1 MILDHSM
8 TIKSL
13 LEGVEYRVARS
24 RQELEK
30 AFHLVYQEY
39 LKQGYVD
46 EDPSQMRF
54 LLHNAL
60 PETTTFVALIDGV
73 VTATAT
79 VIADSPLG
87 LPMDELYHQ
96 ELEELR
102 RGGKHLCEVSMLANS
117 SELFSEQVPMM
128 LNAKKMFLIFFLF
141 KHIFD
146 YVRLQVSCDYICV
159 MVNPKHANAY
169 DSLMFQDIGGMKRYD
184 KVNGAPAVAKYL
196 RVHDVDPQV
205 LSVKRQSL
213 YKMFLSSDTNPEKFS
228 GKFQWGP
235 YDLKHFFVD
244 LKSLIQNAPQEY
256 IEYIKKCYPGYNF
269 FEIFPHCV

>member
-1 MILDHSM
+1 MSENTV

-13 LEGVEYRVARS
+13 LQGVEYRVARS
-24 RQELEK
+24 REELEN

-39 LKQGYVD
+39 LKQGYIN

-60 PETTTFVALIDGV
+60 PETTTFVALIDGI

-79 VIADSPLG
+79 VIADSPLE
-87 LPMDELYHQ
+87 LPMDELYHRELQ
-96 ELEELR
+96 ELR
-102 RGGKHLCEVSMLANS
+102 MGGKKLCEVSMLANS
-117 SELFSEQVPMM
+117 SELFNDKVPMM
-128 LNAKKMFLIFFLF
+128 LNAKKMFLVFFLF

-146 YVRLQVSCDYICV
+146 YVRRNLCCDYICI

-169 DSLMFQDIGGMKRYD
+169 DSLLFQDLGGLKCYA

-196 RVHDVDPQV
+196 AVQAVDGDQIC
-205 LSVKRQSL
+205 LRRQSL
-213 YKMFLSSDTNPEKFS
+213 YKMFLSGDIDQERFAAKFRL
-228 GKFQWGP
+228 GP

-244 LKSLIQNAPQEY
+244 LKNLLQEAAPEQ
-256 IEYIKKCYPGYNF
+256 IAYIKRCYPGYNF
-269 FEIFPHCV
+269 LEILPQCV

>member
-1 MILDHSM
+1 MMPDNTM

-13 LEGVEYRVARS
+13 LQNVEYRVARS
-24 RQELEK
+24 REELED

-39 LKQGYVD
+39 LKQGYIN
-46 EDPSQMRF
+46 EDPTEMRF

-60 PETTTFVALIDGV
+60 PGTTTFVALVDGV

-79 VIADSPLG
+79 VIEDSPLQ

-96 ELEELR
+96 ELQALR
-102 RGGKHLCEVSMLANS
+102 EDGKKICEVSMLANN
-117 SELFSEQVPMM
+117 SELFSEQTPMM

-146 YVRLQVSCDYICV
+146 YVRTKMCADCICI

-169 DSLMFQDIGGMKRYD
+169 DSLLFQDLGGLQRYG

-196 RVHDVDPQV
+196 SVQSVDPQQIS
-205 LSVKRQSL
+205 LKRQSL
-213 YKMFLSSDTNPEKFS
+213 YKMFLSGKVDPEKFS
-228 GKFQWGP
+228 SKFTFGP
-235 YDLKHFFVD
+235 YDLKYFFFE
-244 LKSLIQNAPQEY
+244 LKNFLREAAPDQ
-256 IEYIKKCYPGYNF
+256 IAYIKHCYPGYNF
-269 FEIFPHCV
+269 LEIFPQCV